1 MFSSR
6 TSSPATAGPA
16 AASVL
21 RQVVLPE
28 RSRAGKRTG
37 ALIGA
42 AVLAVIV
49 AYAVFVPLIA
59 GTDQKLTDF
68 SSARL
73 PPSSG
78 HLFGTDHAG
87 RDLFVRLASGLR
99 ISLLIAALCA
109 VLAMVLG
116 MLVGAASATLGGRA
130 DRSIMR
136 CIDAVNA
143 VPHLLLGV
151 VIVAMFRGSVTA
163 IVASIALTHWTQVAR
178 IVRAEVL
185 SLRGLEYV
193 EASYL
198 LGRTRTQVLRRH
210 FLPAALG
217 QGTVATVMLLPHAI
231 WHESTLSFLG
241 LGLSPDRAS
250 LGTLLQ
256 EAQTEVMLG
265 GWWALAFPALL
276 LVCTTLAIAACGNGL
291 VSTTAGRS

>member
-1 MFSSR
+1 MSSSR
-6 TSSPATAGPA
+6 VSSHHLGP
-16 AASVL
+16 VL
-21 RQVVLPE
+21 RQVVSPE

-42 AVLAVIV
+42 AVLVCIA
-49 AYAVFVPLIA
+49 AYAVLVPLLA

-68 SSARL
+68 SSGRL
-73 PPSSG
+73 PPSSL

-109 VLAMVLG
+109 VLAMGLG
-116 MLVGAASATLGGRA
+116 MLAGAVSAALGGRA
-130 DRSIMR
+130 DRIIMR

-151 VIVAMFRGSVTA
+151 VIVAMFRGSVIA
-163 IVASIALTHWTQVAR
+163 IIASIALTHWTQVAR

-185 SLRGLEYV
+185 SVRGLEYV

-198 LGRTRTQVLRRH
+198 LGRTRAQVLRRH

-256 EAQTEVMLG
+256 EAQAEVMLG
-265 GWWALAFPALL
+265 GWWALVFPALL
-276 LVCTTLAIAACGNGL
+276 LVATTLAIAACGSGL
-291 VSTTAGRS
+291 VSGTGGRS

>member
-1 MFSSR
+1 MSSPR
-6 TSSPATAGPA
+6 ISSPATSSSGGAP
-16 AASVL
+16 VL
-21 RQVVLPE
+21 REVVPPE
-28 RSRAGKRTG
+28 RRRAGKRAG
-37 ALIGA
+37 AFLGA
-42 AVLAVIV
+42 AVLAGIV
-49 AYAVFVPLIA
+49 AYAVLVPMLA

-73 PPSSG
+73 PPSSA

-99 ISLLIAALCA
+99 VSLLIAVLCA

-116 MLVGAASATLGGRA
+116 MLVGAVSAALGGRA
-130 DRSIMR
+130 DRIIMR

-163 IVASIALTHWTQVAR
+163 IIASIALTHWTQVAR

-198 LGRTRTQVLRRH
+198 LGGTRAQVLWRH

-256 EAQTEVMLG
+256 EAQAEVMLG

-276 LVCTTLAIAACGNGL
+276 LVCTTLAIAACGAGL
-291 VSTTAGRS
+291 VSKTGGRS

>member
-1 MFSSR
+1 MSSSQTFSS
-6 TSSPATAGPA
+6 TAAGTPG
-16 AASVL
+16 L
-21 RQVVLPE
+21 RQVVPLE

-37 ALIGA
+37 AIIGA
-42 AVLAVIV
+42 SVLAAIV
-49 AYAVFVPLIA
+49 AYAVFVPLLA

-73 PPSSG
+73 PPSSA

-99 ISLLIAALCA
+99 ISLIIASLCA

-116 MLVGAASATLGGRA
+116 LLVGAVSAALGGRA
-130 DRSIMR
+130 DRIIMR
-136 CIDAVNA
+136 CIDGVNA

-163 IVASIALTHWTQVAR
+163 IIASIALTHWTQVAR
-178 IVRAEVL
+178 IVRSEVL
-185 SLRGLEYV
+185 SLRSLEYV

-198 LGRTRTQVLRRH
+198 LGATRGQVLWRH
-210 FLPAALG
+210 FLPGALG
-217 QGTVATVMLLPHAI
+217 QGIVATVMLLPHAI

-256 EAQTEVMLG
+256 EAQAEVMLG
-265 GWWALAFPALL
+265 GWWALLFPALL
-276 LVCTTLAIAACGNGL
+276 LVCTTLAIAACGAGL
-291 VSTTAGRS
+291 VSRTGGRS

>member
-1 MFSSR
+1 MSSSKV
-6 TSSPATAGPA
+6 SSPLLAAG
-16 AASVL
+16 L
-21 RQVVLPE
+21 RQVVSPE
-28 RSRAGKRTG
+28 RSRSGKRTG

-42 AVLAVIV
+42 AVLMGIA
-49 AYAVFVPLIA
+49 AYAVLVPLLA

-68 SSARL
+68 SSGRL
-73 PPSSG
+73 PPSSS

-109 VLAMVLG
+109 VLAMGLG
-116 MLVGAASATLGGRA
+116 MLVGAVSAALGGRA
-130 DRSIMR
+130 DRIIMR

-151 VIVAMFRGSVTA
+151 VIVAMFRGSVIA
-163 IVASIALTHWTQVAR
+163 IIASIALTHWTQVAR

-185 SLRGLEYV
+185 SVRGLEYV

-198 LGRTRTQVLRRH
+198 LGRTRAQVLRRH

-256 EAQTEVMLG
+256 EAQAEVMLG
-265 GWWALAFPALL
+265 GWWALLFPALL
-276 LVCTTLAIAACGNGL
+276 LVGTTLAIGACGSGL
-291 VSTTAGRS
+291 VSRTGGRS